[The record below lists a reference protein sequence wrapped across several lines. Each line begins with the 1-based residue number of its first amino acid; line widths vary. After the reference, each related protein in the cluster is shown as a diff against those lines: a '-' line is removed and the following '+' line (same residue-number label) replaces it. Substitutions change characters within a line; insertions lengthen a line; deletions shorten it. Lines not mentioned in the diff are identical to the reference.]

1 LRPLSTTSIDKTL
14 TAILELAFEYE
25 LVTRNVAMG
34 RCRRPPV
41 ATPRR
46 SCIDR
51 ADHTALLDAAGRLD
65 AVAVK
70 RLSQRRALLV
80 TLVFAGLRISEA
92 LALRWRDVDLARGE
106 IVVSTSKTD
115 AGIRR
120 VRILPVLR
128 DELLSLRARL
138 DRRSRRRWSSRPR
151 RAAARA
157 SATSAAAYC

>member
-1 LRPLSTTSIDKTL
+1 
-14 TAILELAFEYE
+14 
-25 LVTRNVAMG
+25 
-34 RCRRPPV
+34 
-41 ATPRR
+41 
-46 SCIDR
+46 
-51 ADHTALLDAAGRLD
+51 
-65 AVAVK
+65 VAVK
-70 RLSQRRALLV
+70 RLGQRRALLA